1 VEKMIFQPK
10 RVLVPTDF
18 SKDSDQ
24 ALGKAV
30 DLARTY
36 GSKIYLLHVID
47 DEIQQCAID
56 YCLDNETVSEVF
68 KGSIKHS
75 KKRLSQII
83 EKAGGSNGIE
93 ISQDIKTGNP
103 IEEIIKFQKKNG
115 IDLIVMAP
123 HGRRG
128 IMKSLLGGVAE
139 KVVRMAGCPVL
150 LMKD

>member
-1 VEKMIFQPK
+1 MLFQPK
-10 RVLVPTDF
+10 KVLVPTDF
-18 SKDSDQ
+18 SKASDA
-24 ALGKAV
+24 ALDKAV

-47 DEIQQCAID
+47 DEVQQCAID

-83 EKAGGSNGIE
+83 EAIGDSNGIE
-93 ISQDIKTGNP
+93 MSQDIKTGNP
-103 IEEIIKFQKKNG
+103 VEEILKFQKKNG
-115 IDLIVMAP
+115 IDLIVMSP

-128 IMKSLLGGVAE
+128 FMKSLLGGVAD
-139 KVVRMAGCPVL
+139 KVVQMAGCPVL
-150 LMKD
+150 LTKS